1 MSLRTASLAAV
12 TVGLLAVSTFPGVAS
27 AARGSS
33 KGGICAGTHLALS
46 SGPVTA
52 DWGSATPTIDGVEY
66 VVNDGWTVVLC
77 AKGGPTN
84 TTSTIVGPASGEVQ
98 TPLVGKKGNR
108 SALSHWSI
116 VSANVTV
123 PG

>member
-1 MSLRTASLAAV
+1 MSLRSASIAAL
-12 TVGLLAVSTFPGVAS
+12 TVGLLAAGALPATAS

-33 KGGICAGTHLALS
+33 RGGICAGTHLTLATGS
-46 SGPVTA
+46 VSA
-52 DWGSATPTIDGVEY
+52 DWGTATPTIDGVEY

-77 AKGGPTN
+77 AKGGSTN
-84 TTSTIVGPASGEVQ
+84 TTSTIIGPATGEVQ

-116 VSANVTV
+116 VSAT
-123 PG
+123 PTTPA